1 VVDGAL
7 TTFFRGRWAI
17 LHMTVGEK
25 PPGRR
30 CSWRVIAAGKQA
42 PPGSKRRQGA
52 DAAAER
58 RGQGADAAAKKGD
71 GEENR
76 CPGVRGG
83 RALRQL
89 AEEARL
95 RNEQG
100 ALPGKRAL
108 YREINTCQATS
119 MGCRKLIISV
129 G

>member
-1 VVDGAL
+1 MVDGAL
-7 TTFFRGRWAI
+7 TTFFGGRWAI
-17 LHMTVGEK
+17 HHMAAGEK

-42 PPGSKRRQGA
+42 PPGSKRR
-52 DAAAER
+52 
-58 RGQGADAAAKKGD
+58 QGADAAAKKGD